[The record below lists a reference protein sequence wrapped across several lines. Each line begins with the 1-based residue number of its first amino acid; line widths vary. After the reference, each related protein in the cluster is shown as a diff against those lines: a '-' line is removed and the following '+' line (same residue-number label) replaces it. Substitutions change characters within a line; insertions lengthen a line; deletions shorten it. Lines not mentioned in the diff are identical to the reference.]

1 MIRIRIMV
9 TDIWNLFSLDIGIPS
24 QKWII
29 VNFLGPLVLLGTEGG
44 RLSQVFFVILIGRKL
59 ILSKFKLTVYR

>member
-1 MIRIRIMV
+1 MIRFRIMV
-9 TDIWNLFSLDIGIPS
+9 TDIWNHFSLDIGIPS

-29 VNFLGPLVLLGTEGG
+29 VNFLGPLVLLGREGG
-44 RLSQVFFVILIGRKL
+44 RLSHVFFVILIGRKL